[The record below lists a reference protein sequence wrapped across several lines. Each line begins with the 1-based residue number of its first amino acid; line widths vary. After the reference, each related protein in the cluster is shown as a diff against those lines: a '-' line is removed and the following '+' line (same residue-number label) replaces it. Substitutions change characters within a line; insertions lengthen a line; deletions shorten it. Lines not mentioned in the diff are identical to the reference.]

1 MAIFKC
7 KMCGGDLEVVEGKT
21 VAECAYCGT
30 QQTIPSADDEKRV
43 NLFNRANRLRIKNE
57 FDKAEGIYESII
69 SEFPEEAEAY
79 WGICLCRYGIE
90 YVDDPAT
97 AKKIPTCHRTSFG
110 SIFDDENYKQ
120 AIENADVVAQKIYRD
135 EARIID
141 NLQKDILS
149 VVSTAEPYDVF
160 ICYKETGE
168 NGQRTHDSVMAQDI
182 YDALTE
188 KGLRVFF
195 ARISLEDK
203 LGTAYEP
210 YIFAALNSA
219 KVMLVVGTKYEHFN
233 AVWVKN
239 EWARYIGFMKT
250 DKKRVLIPCFKD
262 MDAYD
267 LPEEFAHLQAQ
278 DMGKIGAIQDLVRGI
293 MKIIS
298 DNKAETVVKET
309 TIISGNTSTEPLLK
323 RATLFLEDGNWQ
335 EADQYCERVLDL
347 DPENAQAYLY
357 KLMAKL
363 RVRTKESLRDLREP
377 FDNEDNYHKT
387 LRFAD
392 KALAE
397 ELEEAIAYI
406 KEKKEE
412 ARKESIYSYALSF
425 MKKAND
431 EKTFKSMARDFGSI
445 SGYKDSDSLKKQCE
459 EKAEECR
466 QRAEEIIAEKKR
478 IEEEKR
484 IAAEKRKKKAVRIS
498 IITAISAVVCTA
510 IALVTVFVIIP
521 NVKYNIAMTDV
532 ENKNFDEAIAIFT
545 ELGDFSDSTE
555 KIKETKYRKA
565 EILFSEQKYYEALTI
580 FTELGDFKD
589 AKEQHDKIILK
600 LNNKSMLNC
609 GSIST
614 GFFHTVAVNTKG
626 KVATVG
632 ENYTGQCNVSRWVDI
647 VSVSAGTNHSVGLK
661 SDGTVVAV
669 GENDYYGQCDVSGW
683 TDIIAVSAG
692 YNHTVG
698 LKSDG
703 TVVAIGEN
711 YNGQCNVSRWV
722 DIVSVSAGTNHSV
735 GLKSDGTVVA
745 VGENDYGRCDVS
757 GWTDIIAVSAGGSH
771 TIGLK
776 ADGTV
781 VATGDNVDGRCDV
794 SGWTDIIAVS
804 AGSCH
809 TVGVKSDGTVVA
821 TGFKGDGRCDVSGW
835 TDIIAVSAGNSC
847 TVGLKSDG
855 TVVAVGNNSYG
866 QCNVSDWKDIAVKTE

>member
-1 MAIFKC
+1 MAIYKC

-43 NLFNRANRLRIKNE
+43 NLFNRSNRLRIKNE

-97 AKKIPTCHRTSFG
+97 AKKVPTCHRTSFG

-135 EARIID
+135 EARVID

-239 EWARYIGFMKT
+239 EWARYIDFMKT

-323 RATLFLEDGNWQ
+323 RVALFLENGNWQ
-335 EADQYCERVLDL
+335 EANRYCERVLDI

-357 KLMAKL
+357 KLMAKCNVCSLEAL
-363 RVRTKESLRDLREP
+363 RSCREP
-377 FDNEDNYHKT
+377 FDNEDSYLNV

-392 KALAE
+392 KALVD
-397 ELEEAIAYI
+397 ELMEYNAYI

-425 MKKAND
+425 IKNTKNINEQTLRQIA
-431 EKTFKSMARDFGSI
+431 KDFGSI
-445 SGYKDSDSLKKQCE
+445 SGYKDSDGLKKLCE
-459 EKAEECR
+459 EKAEEYR
-466 QRAEEIIAEKKR
+466 RYEKELRYQEYLRKNKERRKGILLAILIPTII
-478 IEEEKR
+478 I
-484 IAAEKRKKKAVRIS
+484 VFS
-498 IITAISAVVCTA
+498 IIISLIC
-510 IALVTVFVIIP
+510 
-521 NVKYNIAMTDV
+521 
-532 ENKNFDEAIAIFT
+532 
-545 ELGDFSDSTE
+545 
-555 KIKETKYRKA
+555 
-565 EILFSEQKYYEALTI
+565 
-580 FTELGDFKD
+580 
-589 AKEQHDKIILK
+589 
-600 LNNKSMLNC
+600 NN
-609 GSIST
+609 
-614 GFFHTVAVNTKG
+614 
-626 KVATVG
+626 
-632 ENYTGQCNVSRWVDI
+632 Y
-647 VSVSAGTNHSVGLK
+647 
-661 SDGTVVAV
+661 
-669 GENDYYGQCDVSGW
+669 
-683 TDIIAVSAG
+683 
-692 YNHTVG
+692 
-698 LKSDG
+698 
-703 TVVAIGEN
+703 
-711 YNGQCNVSRWV
+711 
-722 DIVSVSAGTNHSV
+722 
-735 GLKSDGTVVA
+735 
-745 VGENDYGRCDVS
+745 
-757 GWTDIIAVSAGGSH
+757 
-771 TIGLK
+771 
-776 ADGTV
+776 
-781 VATGDNVDGRCDV
+781 
-794 SGWTDIIAVS
+794 
-804 AGSCH
+804 
-809 TVGVKSDGTVVA
+809 
-821 TGFKGDGRCDVSGW
+821 
-835 TDIIAVSAGNSC
+835 
-847 TVGLKSDG
+847 
-855 TVVAVGNNSYG
+855 
-866 QCNVSDWKDIAVKTE
+866 

>member
-21 VAECAYCGT
+21 VAECTYCGT

-97 AKKIPTCHRTSFG
+97 AKKMPTCHRTSFG

-239 EWARYIGFMKT
+239 EWARYIDFMKT

-309 TIISGNTSTEPLLK
+309 TIISENTNTAPLLK
-323 RATLFLEDGNWQ
+323 RAALFLEDGNWQ
-335 EADQYCERVLDL
+335 EADQYCERVLDI

-357 KLMAKL
+357 KLMAKCYAHN
-363 RVRTKESLRDLREP
+363 KEALQNSSEP
-377 FDNEDNYHKT
+377 FDNEDSYRNL

-392 KALAE
+392 KTLVD
-397 ELEEAIAYI
+397 ELKGYNAYI

-412 ARKESIYSYALSF
+412 ARKESIYRYALSF
-425 MKKAND
+425 INKAGD
-431 EKTFKSMARDFGSI
+431 EHTFSSMARDFGSI
-445 SGYKDSDSLKKQCE
+445 QGYKNSDELRKYCV

-466 QRAEEIIAEKKR
+466 NREQSKKKR
-478 IEEEKR
+478 
-484 IAAEKRKKKAVRIS
+484 
-498 IITAISAVVCTA
+498 
-510 IALVTVFVIIP
+510 
-521 NVKYNIAMTDV
+521 D
-532 ENKNFDEAIAIFT
+532 
-545 ELGDFSDSTE
+545 
-555 KIKETKYRKA
+555 KIGLLLI
-565 EILFSEQKYYEALTI
+565 ILFSII
-580 FTELGDFKD
+580 FTVGP
-589 AKEQHDKIILK
+589 II
-600 LNNKSMLNC
+600 
-609 GSIST
+609 
-614 GFFHTVAVNTKG
+614 F
-626 KVATVG
+626 
-632 ENYTGQCNVSRWVDI
+632 
-647 VSVSAGTNHSVGLK
+647 SVIRLVLAEK
-661 SDGTVVAV
+661 
-669 GENDYYGQCDVSGW
+669 
-683 TDIIAVSAG
+683 
-692 YNHTVG
+692 
-698 LKSDG
+698 
-703 TVVAIGEN
+703 
-711 YNGQCNVSRWV
+711 
-722 DIVSVSAGTNHSV
+722 
-735 GLKSDGTVVA
+735 
-745 VGENDYGRCDVS
+745 
-757 GWTDIIAVSAGGSH
+757 
-771 TIGLK
+771 
-776 ADGTV
+776 
-781 VATGDNVDGRCDV
+781 
-794 SGWTDIIAVS
+794 
-804 AGSCH
+804 
-809 TVGVKSDGTVVA
+809 
-821 TGFKGDGRCDVSGW
+821 
-835 TDIIAVSAGNSC
+835 
-847 TVGLKSDG
+847 
-855 TVVAVGNNSYG
+855 
-866 QCNVSDWKDIAVKTE
+866 

>member
-21 VAECAYCGT
+21 VTECAYCGT

-97 AKKIPTCHRTSFG
+97 AKKMPTCHRTSFG

-239 EWARYIGFMKT
+239 EWARYIDFMKT
-250 DKKRVLIPCFKD
+250 DKKRVIIPCFKD

-309 TIISGNTSTEPLLK
+309 TIISGTTNTEPLLK
-323 RATLFLEDGNWQ
+323 RVAIFLEDGNWQ
-335 EADQYCERVLDL
+335 EANQYCERVLDI

-357 KLMAKL
+357 KLMAKCYAHN
-363 RVRTKESLRDLREP
+363 KEALQNSSEP
-377 FDNEDNYHKT
+377 FDNEDSYRNL

-392 KALAE
+392 KTLVD
-397 ELEEAIAYI
+397 ELKGYNAYI

-412 ARKESIYSYALSF
+412 ARKESIYRYALSF
-425 MKKAND
+425 INKAGD
-431 EKTFKSMARDFGSI
+431 EHTFSSMARDFGSI
-445 SGYKDSDSLKKQCE
+445 QGYKNSDELRKYCV

-466 QRAEEIIAEKKR
+466 NREQSKKKR
-478 IEEEKR
+478 
-484 IAAEKRKKKAVRIS
+484 
-498 IITAISAVVCTA
+498 
-510 IALVTVFVIIP
+510 
-521 NVKYNIAMTDV
+521 D
-532 ENKNFDEAIAIFT
+532 
-545 ELGDFSDSTE
+545 
-555 KIKETKYRKA
+555 KIGLLLI
-565 EILFSEQKYYEALTI
+565 ILFSII
-580 FTELGDFKD
+580 FTVGP
-589 AKEQHDKIILK
+589 II
-600 LNNKSMLNC
+600 
-609 GSIST
+609 
-614 GFFHTVAVNTKG
+614 F
-626 KVATVG
+626 
-632 ENYTGQCNVSRWVDI
+632 
-647 VSVSAGTNHSVGLK
+647 SVIRLVLAEK
-661 SDGTVVAV
+661 
-669 GENDYYGQCDVSGW
+669 
-683 TDIIAVSAG
+683 
-692 YNHTVG
+692 
-698 LKSDG
+698 
-703 TVVAIGEN
+703 
-711 YNGQCNVSRWV
+711 
-722 DIVSVSAGTNHSV
+722 
-735 GLKSDGTVVA
+735 
-745 VGENDYGRCDVS
+745 
-757 GWTDIIAVSAGGSH
+757 
-771 TIGLK
+771 
-776 ADGTV
+776 
-781 VATGDNVDGRCDV
+781 
-794 SGWTDIIAVS
+794 
-804 AGSCH
+804 
-809 TVGVKSDGTVVA
+809 
-821 TGFKGDGRCDVSGW
+821 
-835 TDIIAVSAGNSC
+835 
-847 TVGLKSDG
+847 
-855 TVVAVGNNSYG
+855 
-866 QCNVSDWKDIAVKTE
+866 